1 MDKLIQGE
9 GNGGTQCSLHSL
21 VSQGK
26 RIGKE
31 GGKGKRAGEG
41 KEVKEAEEE
50 TNALTYELF
59 NLGM

>member
-1 MDKLIQGE
+1 M
-9 GNGGTQCSLHSL
+9 
-21 VSQGK
+21 SQGK

-59 NLGM
+59 NLGI